1 MDIRDIVAKMSA
13 KVLKRRA
20 DMLSVSIKPI
30 RASLADTP
38 HGPRQRPVH
47 RPSPPVRPASNM

>member
-1 MDIRDIVAKMSA
+1 MDIRDLVAKMSA

-20 DMLSVSIKPI
+20 DTLTVSIKPI
-30 RASLADTP
+30 RASLADIP
-38 HGPRQRPVH
+38 LKLRPRPVH

>member
-13 KVLKRRA
+13 KLLKGRGKS
-20 DMLSVSIKPI
+20 LSLSTKPI
-30 RASLADTP
+30 RTSLADIP
-38 HGPRQRPVH
+38 LKPRQGIVH